1 MELYTIQKTFSVF
14 IFLYQR
20 ALKIMQ
26 FLKIEIFVIIFNRI
40 KVENLK
46 NYNFNLKKEILNV
59 SYLDFSN
66 FIGFEPIF
74 YLLVIAINFSFINT
88 SGNNQMSSSLLTTL
102 LSKLSDYK
110 KMN

>member
-1 MELYTIQKTFSVF
+1 MIQKTFSVL
-14 IFLYQR
+14 IFFYQR

-46 NYNFNLKKEILNV
+46 NYNFNLKKESTRKL
-59 SYLDFSN
+59 SDFSN
-66 FIGFEPIF
+66 FIGYEPIF